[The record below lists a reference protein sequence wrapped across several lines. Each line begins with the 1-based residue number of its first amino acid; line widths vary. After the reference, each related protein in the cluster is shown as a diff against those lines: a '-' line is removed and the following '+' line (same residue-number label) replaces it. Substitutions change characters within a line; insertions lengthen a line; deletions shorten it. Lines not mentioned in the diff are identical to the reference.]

1 MSRLKERTAPQ
12 NQDIRATESAVEE
25 SRQALDRKL
34 TQEGALTIVLL
45 NPRIPQNTGTIAR
58 MCAATGSRLDI
69 INPLFEIDDKKLRRA
84 GLDYWHLLD
93 VRVFENWDH
102 WQKENPKARAWFVE
116 VQGQEIYS
124 NARYQKGDCL
134 VFGDEGKGIPQEIL
148 DQHPKHTLR
157 IPQQGVRSLNL
168 SNAASL
174 VTYEALRQLNWLQL
188 EP

>member
-1 MSRLKERTAPQ
+1 MAKSKDSFQ
-12 NQDIRATESAVEE
+12 NENDEVRDG
-25 SRQALDRKL
+25 RQARDRKL

-93 VRVFENWDH
+93 VRVFQNWQD
-102 WQKENPKARAWFVE
+102 WQASNPEARTWFVE
-116 VQGQEIYS
+116 VQGKNIYS
-124 NARYQKGDCL
+124 EAPFERGDFL
-134 VFGDEGKGIPQEIL
+134 VFGDEGKGIPQELL
-148 DQHPKHTLR
+148 DTHSDRTLR